1 MGDRDG
7 EESSAGRALEVL
19 AGVYSR
25 PLASPQ
31 SLRGFHSHAA
41 PRALQNVCVLELSQ
55 RAHQVCPAPCL
66 SSSPWATLGT
76 WLGKREIQVSLDA
89 FMKTVDS
96 GRVAQRLFPGDASQS
111 HWEQEAEA
119 VPTSTG
125 KEGSG
130 HLSRR

>member
-1 MGDRDG
+1 MGDREG

-25 PLASPQ
+25 PLASPE
-31 SLRGFHSHAA
+31 SEGLPFPCGATGT
-41 PRALQNVCVLELSQ
+41 PKCVCVRIKS

-89 FMKTVDS
+89 FMKTGQPEGCSEAV
-96 GRVAQRLFPGDASQS
+96 FPGDASRS